1 MALASDSIVDT
12 KIRIGPPIGVLTLSK
27 PLPERDLLFVAGS
40 TGLAPLKAIIDQL
53 TTLPEPPKVHL
64 FFGARTPDGLYDL
77 DNLEKLAVQ
86 NPWLTVVPSV
96 SGDLRYSGESGSMP
110 DVIARNGDFS
120 KHEAY
125 VVGPSEMVDD
135 TVTRLKTSGMA
146 QDQIHIEDFGWSE

>member
-1 MALASDSIVDT
+1 MIPGGNVSMALASDSIVDT

-27 PLPERDLLFVAGS
+27 PLPERDLLFVAS
-40 TGLAPLKAIIDQL
+40 SAKVPAPLKAIIDQL

-77 DNLEKLAVQ
+77 DHLEKIAVQ
-86 NPWLTVVPSV
+86 NPWLTVIPSV
-96 SGDLRYSGESGSMP
+96 SGDLRYSGETGSMP
-110 DVIARNGDFS
+110 DVIARQGDFS

-135 TVTRLKTSGMA
+135 TAAPGDRVVDHL
-146 QDQIHIEDFGWSE
+146 